1 MCGIAAIFSYRDGQ
15 PVSESELLAIRDRM
29 TSRGPDGA
37 GIWISGDRSVG
48 LAHRRLSILDLS
60 PSGAQ
65 PMFDVTGS
73 FGISFNG
80 EIYNYREL
88 RAELE
93 KRGFHF
99 RSTTDT
105 EVLLHL
111 YADRGV
117 RMLDCL
123 RGMFAFALWDERKK
137 ALLLARD
144 PYGIKPLYYS
154 DNGKVFRAASQ
165 VKALL
170 AGGNVDTTANP
181 AGHVGFFLWGHVPD
195 PHTLYRGIRALP
207 AGSFIW
213 VPSGKS
219 PSESVFCS
227 IPQIFSDP
235 LPMGEGA
242 EREPA
247 RSASAIARSLRNWP
261 KPLEKPR
268 ASCKETVRQAL
279 HDTVRRHL
287 IADVPVGVFLSS
299 GVDSAVIAALAAEE
313 GGSLQT
319 VTLAFDE
326 YKGTPNDEAPLAED
340 VARLYGSDHRTVRVT
355 RRDFENRFDHLLW
368 SMDQPTTDGINSY
381 WVSYAAQQCGL
392 KVALSG
398 LGGDELF
405 GGYPSFRQVPKL
417 VQAIGLF
424 GGLKSLGLGFR
435 MVSAPLLK
443 RWTSPKYAG
452 LLEYGGTYSG
462 AYLLRRGLF
471 MPWELPE
478 VLGADLARQGW
489 NELHALSSIEADI
502 AQILS
507 PRSRLACLES
517 CWYMRNQLLRDSDW
531 AGMAH
536 SIEIRVPLVDIELL
550 RSTGKWIA
558 NGQPPNKRMMLQ
570 APLWPLPD
578 AVFSRPKTGFTVPIR
593 QWLVNSPPRRGGEA
607 RQLSRGWRD
616 GVARSASPI
625 GRSLNSSSANEPND
639 RGLRSWSKLVYSHF
653 ASSTAA

>member
-1 MCGIAAIFSYRDGQ
+1 MCGIAAIFSYRDGR

-37 GIWISGDRSVG
+37 GIWISPDRSAG

-65 PMFDVTGS
+65 PMFDETGA
-73 FGISFNG
+73 FWISFNG

-93 KRGFHF
+93 KKGFHF

-117 RMLDCL
+117 NMLDCL
-123 RGMFAFALWDERKK
+123 RGMYAFALWDERKK

-154 DNGKVFRAASQ
+154 DNGTVFRAASQ

-207 AGSFIW
+207 AGSFVW
-213 VPSGKS
+213 VQHGKS
-219 PSESVFCS
+219 PAESVFCS
-227 IPQIFSDP
+227 IPKIFAGNGDNNGRGSVK
-235 LPMGEGA
+235 EIV
-242 EREPA
+242 RE
-247 RSASAIARSLRNWP
+247 
-261 KPLEKPR
+261 
-268 ASCKETVRQAL
+268 AL
-279 HDTVRRHL
+279 HDSVRRHL

-299 GVDSAVIAALAAEE
+299 GVDSTIIAALAAEE

-319 VTLAFDE
+319 VTLGFDE
-326 YKGTPNDEAPLAED
+326 YKGTPNDEAPLAEE
-340 VARLYGSDHRTVRVT
+340 VARLYGSDHQTVRVT

-381 WVSYAAQQCGL
+381 WVSYAAKESGL

-405 GGYPSFRQVPKL
+405 GGYPSFHQIPKL
-417 VQAIGLF
+417 VQAVGPF
-424 GGLKSLGLGFR
+424 RGWKSLGLGFR
-435 MVSAPLLK
+435 MISAPLLK

-478 VLGADLARQGW
+478 VLDADLAREGW
-489 NELHALSSIEADI
+489 NELQALTSIDADI
-502 AQILS
+502 APIRS

-536 SIEIRVPLVDIELL
+536 SLEIRVPLVDIELL
-550 RSTGKWIA
+550 RSTGKWIG
-558 NGQPPNKRMMLQ
+558 NGHPPNKRMMLH

-578 AVFSRPKTGFTVPIR
+578 DVFSRPKTGFTVPIR
-593 QWLVNSPPRRGGEA
+593 QWLSVGAVLE
-607 RQLSRGWRD
+607 
-616 GVARSASPI
+616 RSECV
-625 GRSLNSSSANEPND
+625 EPDRAKPVRND
-639 RGLRSWSKLVYSHF
+639 RPQNHRGLRAWANVVYSHF
-653 ASSTAA
+653 ISSAA